1 MDRTD
6 ERRDASIEDVDR
18 SDRNRDEDVRDGGI
32 LGINDANPPRD
43 RVPSKSKTGRALDEE
58 SERPGAREVRRSPG
72 ATGIDMGAGG
82 TGTDIDRD
90 I

>member
-6 ERRDASIEDVDR
+6 ERRHTTDAEGER
-18 SDRNRDEDVRDGGI
+18 RERDERSRDRGI

-43 RVPSKSKTGRALDEE
+43 HVPGSGEKGATLDEE
-58 SERPGAREVRRSPG
+58 ASERPGAREVQRSPG